1 METGSW
7 DHSEAAQ
14 SLAAPALWLLVFDF
28 LARPLRLFLG
38 DKLQKLSPGSRI
50 RLRRRRAQS
59 RTPMS
64 AS

>member
-38 DKLQKLSPGSRI
+38 DKLQKLSGSRI
-50 RLRRRRAQS
+50 RLRRGRVQS